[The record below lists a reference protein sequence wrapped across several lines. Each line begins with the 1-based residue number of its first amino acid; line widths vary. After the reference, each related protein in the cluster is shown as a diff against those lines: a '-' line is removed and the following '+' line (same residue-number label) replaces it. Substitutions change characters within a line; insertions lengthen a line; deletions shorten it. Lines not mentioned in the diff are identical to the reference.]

1 VPCCGAHKLPLHI
14 FISVLLQWEGAGGGS
29 GGNTAGPSSCPQ
41 EDVEANRGAIGGH
54 GNDTARN
61 PAEDLPKAIEDP
73 GNEV

>member
-14 FISVLLQWEGAGGGS
+14 FISVLLQWEGAGG
-29 GGNTAGPSSCPQ
+29 NTAGPSSCPQ
-41 EDVEANRGAIGGH
+41 EDVEANRGAIGGR
-54 GNDTARN
+54 NDTARN